1 MRRNSPKAII
11 AFALSRR
18 TWAERAWYLIKGLA
32 FSWWLL
38 KGTSGQTTN
47 DAAAAIG
54 QAGDDIYP
62 LF

>member
-1 MRRNSPKAII
+1 MRHNSFKAII
-11 AFALSRR
+11 GLALSRR
-18 TWAERAWYLIKGLA
+18 TLTERAWYLMKGLA
-32 FSWWLL
+32 FSWWLV
-38 KGTSGQTTN
+38 KGTSGQTTS